1 MAASTTDDFL
11 ILTVGDDVVGVNT
24 QKTPAI
30 ALLGIG
36 HSQTTVGGTQCM
48 PLSAPHTCLRHCR
61 AVHAYGRDQSLA
73 ARTKAAFQPPAQW

>member
-1 MAASTTDDFL
+1 MAASSADDH
-11 ILTVGDDVVGVNT
+11 LTVGGDANVVGVDT
-24 QKTPAI
+24 QKIPAI

-61 AVHAYGRDQSLA
+61 AVHAYGRDRSLA
-73 ARTKAAFQPPAQW
+73 ARTKDAFRPPAQW